1 MICAG
6 VISASMLGIMF
17 DWTPE
22 SSMVIEGVQGR
33 YFLPVLPL
41 LLLLTRNRTLV
52 LRKDITR
59 GMLFT
64 FAVLHALTALWA
76 FGIIVAR

>member
-1 MICAG
+1 M
-6 VISASMLGIMF
+6 
-17 DWTPE
+17 D
-22 SSMVIEGVQGR
+22 
-33 YFLPVLPL
+33 VLPL